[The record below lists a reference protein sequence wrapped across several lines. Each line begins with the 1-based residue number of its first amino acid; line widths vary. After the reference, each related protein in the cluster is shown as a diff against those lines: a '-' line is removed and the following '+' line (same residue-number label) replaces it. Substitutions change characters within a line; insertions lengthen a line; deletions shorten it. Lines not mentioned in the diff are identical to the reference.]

1 MKGRIYIKKRKLIF
15 ILSLIIILFLT
26 ISFFRGETYVGSV
39 YFDGIREKGNGDV
52 VINIH
57 NSEISRTIILKG
69 EQELIWREF
78 NNDDRI
84 QVFELE
90 DLINEQETY
99 YIHLNTYFFP
109 WNYFLNNDIEYI
121 FAN

>member
-1 MKGRIYIKKRKLIF
+1 M
-15 ILSLIIILFLT
+15 
-26 ISFFRGETYVGSV
+26 
-39 YFDGIREKGNGDV
+39 YFDGIREKSNGDV
-52 VINIH
+52 VIDIH